1 MWREWVAVMVVTV
14 VIVVGQSSPAVA
26 QTPTGERA
34 RVGEAAR
41 LEVRRATS
49 PIRVDGV
56 LDEAAWMVAAAV
68 PLAYEWAPGD
78 NVAPPVSTLCFVTY
92 DEDQFYLACRADD
105 PQPSAIRARLAD
117 RDTMAILQQ
126 DDHVMFLID
135 PFNDQRRAF
144 EFRVN
149 ARGVQMDALFST
161 IEGTEDFSWDAIWAS
176 AGRVTATGYEIE
188 AAIPF
193 RSLRFPRSTEP
204 QTWGFIAER
213 SWPRSVRYRMQS
225 APRDRGNAC
234 LLCQANRLTGL
245 GGIAPGRNVEI
256 VPTVTS
262 SRTDT
267 RHAFPTG
274 PLQRGTPESTMGLD
288 ARWSPRPNVSV
299 NATINPDFSQVEADV
314 AQLDVNSRFALSYPE
329 KRHFFLEG
337 ADFFATPIQAVFT
350 RSIADPTFGAK
361 FTGKMGRQ
369 AFGMFVARDSIT
381 NLLLPANAG
390 TQRGFLDQEATTI
403 VGRVRR
409 DFARASYVGAVVT
422 GRFGDAYGNEVA
434 GIDLFHQMSRT
445 NSVRA
450 QVLIS
455 GTEDAPAIAAAA
467 GRDAARRVGTAVS
480 AEFVHWSRNWVARAK
495 AQDFSASF
503 RADAG
508 FVPRVDTRSISGS
521 AVRLVRR
528 PKGRFTQ
535 INAGVF
541 AGRTENR
548 AGLLTDQYIGTEV
561 FYQGPRQT
569 TILGGL
575 YRVDERVRGVVRGQ
589 TNGAVTFT
597 IRPSGAWMAS
607 LAVQG
612 GDAIDYANG
621 RPASRLALAPSAEV
635 NLAGRVTLAASHS
648 YERLTRDGA
657 PVFTAHLFQP
667 KAVFHLGHR
676 SFVRALVQYRRI
688 DRNVEVFSIPVN
700 GRDES
705 LLAQLLYSYKVNPQ
719 TVLFVGYGDSQ
730 LGTDRIDLTRRS
742 RTFFVKLG
750 YAWRP

>member
-1 MWREWVAVMVVTV
+1 MRREWNTVAMAAAMV
-14 VIVVGQSSPAVA
+14 IAGLVGPAVA
-26 QTPTGERA
+26 QGRQDGRA
-34 RVGEAAR
+34 KAAEPAR
-41 LEVRRATS
+41 FEVSRATS
-49 PIRVDGV
+49 AIRVDGV
-56 LDEAAWMVAAAV
+56 IEEPAWTSAAAV
-68 PLAYEWAPGD
+68 PLAFEWAPGD
-78 NVAPPVSTLCFVTY
+78 NVAPPVPTVCFVTY
-92 DEDQFYLACRADD
+92 DEDQLYLACRAGD
-105 PQPSAIRARLAD
+105 PDPSAIRARLAD
-117 RDTMAILQQ
+117 RDTLAILQQ

-149 ARGVQMDALFST
+149 ARGVQVDALFSSVD
-161 IEGTEDFSWDAIWAS
+161 GTEDFSWDAIWAS
-176 AGRVTATGYEIE
+176 AGRITSSGYEVE
-188 AAIPF
+188 VAIPF
-193 RSLRFPRSTEP
+193 RSIRFPRSTRP

-213 SWPRSVRYRMQS
+213 SWPRSVRYRIQS
-225 APRDRGNAC
+225 APRDRSNAC
-234 LLCQANRLTGL
+234 LLCQANRLDGL
-245 GGIAPGRNVEI
+245 GGIAPGRNMEV

-267 RHAFPTG
+267 RHPFPDG
-274 PLQRGTPESTMGLD
+274 SLQRGTPESTLGLD
-288 ARWSPRPNVSV
+288 ARWSPRPNLSV

-314 AQLDVNSRFALSYPE
+314 AQLEVNSRFALSYPE

-361 FTGKMGRQ
+361 VTGKVGRQ
-369 AFGMFVARDSIT
+369 ALGVFVARDSMT
-381 NLLLPANAG
+381 NILLPANAG
-390 TQRGFLDQEATTI
+390 TGRAFLDQEATTV

-409 DFARASYVGAVVT
+409 DIAKASYIGALLT
-422 GRFGDAYGNEVA
+422 SRHGDDYDNRVA
-434 GIDLFHQMSRT
+434 GVDLFHQMSRT

-455 GTEDAPAIAAAA
+455 GTRDAASIAAAA
-467 GRDAARRVGTAVS
+467 GHEATRRVGTAVS

-495 AQDFSASF
+495 AQDFSGSF

-508 FVPRVDTRSISGS
+508 FVPRVDTRSITGS

-528 PKGRFTQ
+528 PKGWFTQ

-548 AGLLTDQYIGTEV
+548 AGLLTDQYIGAEV
-561 FYQGPRQT
+561 YYQGPRQT
-569 TILGGL
+569 TILGGM
-575 YRVDERVRGVVRGQ
+575 YRVDERVGGVVHGQ
-589 TNGAVTFT
+589 TNGAVTVT
-597 IRPSGAWMAS
+597 VRPTGAWMAT
-607 LAVQG
+607 LGVQG
-612 GDAIDYANG
+612 GDTIDYANG
-621 RPASRLALAPSAEV
+621 RPATRLALTPGVEV
-635 NLAGRVTLAASHS
+635 SLAGRVTLAATHS
-648 YERLTRDGA
+648 YERLTRGGA
-657 PVFTAHLFQP
+657 LVVSAHLFQP
-667 KAVFHLGHR
+667 KAVLHLGHR

-688 DRNVEVFSIPVN
+688 DRNPLAFGVPVN

-719 TVLFVGYGDSQ
+719 TLLFVGYGDSQ